1 MPVVLTSGTVPV
13 VPIVPSTPP
22 AGWVPDKV
30 AADPV
35 VVPNVHYVFLIAP
48 VQQSEEDIDLGGG
61 HEPSVPIT
69 TVPNV
74 APSLN
79 VLKQELQVSTSA
91 SSSVKYRIQ
100 EDENWKDQVFSTLRV
115 HEFVSIIRVITI
127 EFDQAEV
134 AAMIAPV
141 INDLTFQY
149 IVTVIRSISEWM

>member
-1 MPVVLTSGTVPV
+1 M
-13 VPIVPSTPP
+13 
-22 AGWVPDKV
+22 
-30 AADPV
+30 
-35 VVPNVHYVFLIAP
+35 
-48 VQQSEEDIDLGGG
+48 
-61 HEPSVPIT
+61 
-69 TVPNV
+69 
-74 APSLN
+74 
-79 VLKQELQVSTSA
+79 
-91 SSSVKYRIQ
+91 KYRIQ

>member
-69 TVPNV
+69 VPNA
-74 APSLN
+74 APLLN
-79 VLKQELQVSTSA
+79 VLKQELQVSTSV
-91 SSSVKYRIQ
+91 STRVKDRI
-100 EDENWKDQVFSTLRV
+100 
-115 HEFVSIIRVITI
+115 
-127 EFDQAEV
+127 
-134 AAMIAPV
+134 
-141 INDLTFQY
+141 
-149 IVTVIRSISEWM
+149 

>member
-13 VPIVPSTPP
+13 VPIVPSTQP

-61 HEPSVPIT
+61 HKPSVPIA
-69 TVPNV
+69 VPNA

-79 VLKQELQVSTSA
+79 VLKQELQVSTSE
-91 SSSVKYRIQ
+91 SSSVKDRIQ
-100 EDENWKDQVFSTLRV
+100 EDENWKDRVFSTLTSQ
-115 HEFVSIIRVITI
+115 EFVSIIHVITI
-127 EFDQAEV
+127 
-134 AAMIAPV
+134 
-141 INDLTFQY
+141 
-149 IVTVIRSISEWM
+149 